1 MLKWIKKIIHKCIV
15 IANRLIYR
23 FIPVDDHTIL
33 FIAFH
38 GRGYSDNPKAIHQYM
53 IQDERFKNYKFVW
66 AIKNHKK
73 KNIYIENAKII
84 EYFSFSYFYYLAHS
98 KIWVVNCKLPGYV
111 LKKENQIYLQTWHGT
126 PLKKLAH
133 DIELDKNATFYR
145 SQMDAQSMYKTYDV
159 DVSRYNYMI
168 SPNAFCSKIFPHAFN
183 IHPSKLIE
191 TGYPRNDILSH
202 VDLNRVREKKK
213 QLNLPLDKKV
223 ILYAPTWRDNSYVA
237 AGYTFKLQADFHKW
251 KEILS
256 DEYVVIFKPHYLII
270 NTFKEDKE
278 LEGFLYSVDA
288 TMDIAQLYEC
298 CDILI
303 TDYSSVFFDYAI
315 LNRPIYF
322 YMYDLEEYA
331 KDLRGFYL
339 DIYNELPGKIYRKEE
354 EMLKDIS
361 NSIFDFN
368 KLSSFN
374 SYFNNK
380 EDGYASKRVV
390 DILYEDI
397 NHGAQ

>member
-1 MLKWIKKIIHKCIV
+1 
-15 IANRLIYR
+15 
-23 FIPVDDHTIL
+23 
-33 FIAFH
+33 
-38 GRGYSDNPKAIHQYM
+38 
-53 IQDERFKNYKFVW
+53 
-66 AIKNHKK
+66 
-73 KNIYIENAKII
+73 
-84 EYFSFSYFYYLAHS
+84 
-98 KIWVVNCKLPGYV
+98 
-111 LKKENQIYLQTWHGT
+111 
-126 PLKKLAH
+126 
-133 DIELDKNATFYR
+133 
-145 SQMDAQSMYKTYDV
+145 MYKTYDV

-339 DIYNELPGKIYRKEE
+339 DIYNDLPGKIYRKEE